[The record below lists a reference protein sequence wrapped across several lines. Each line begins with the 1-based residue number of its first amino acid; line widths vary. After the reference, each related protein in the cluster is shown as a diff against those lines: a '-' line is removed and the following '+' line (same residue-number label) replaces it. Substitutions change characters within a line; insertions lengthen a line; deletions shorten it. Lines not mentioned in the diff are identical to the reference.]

1 MGFQY
6 TKKKEDD
13 EQQERTVQAEDF
25 AKLMFSMKRRP
36 DRIKQEPKQK
46 GQNNE
51 QTTTC
56 RTDFQ

>member
-36 DRIKQEPKQK
+36 HRIKQEPKI
-46 GQNNE
+46 E
-51 QTTTC
+51 
-56 RTDFQ
+56 RTE

>member
-25 AKLMFSMKRRP
+25 AKNKAVEMMIEQFSNIETYRK
-36 DRIKQEPKQK
+36 
-46 GQNNE
+46 N
-51 QTTTC
+51 
-56 RTDFQ
+56 